1 MEFDKLI
8 LKNISLDINKKSILK
23 NININI
29 KHNKIHSFYG
39 KSGSGKT
46 SLLNIMNFLYIP
58 TNGSIYYDGKQVVS
72 TNEETIDLLRNKE
85 ISYFQ
90 QELSFIED
98 ITLWDNFTCFAEIK
112 GIQLDEEKIYA
123 LADKLDIKALLYENV
138 SVLSGG
144 ERQRA
149 AFLKLLFLPSSLILI
164 DEPTNNLDKENI
176 IIILDAITLLKEE
189 GKTIVVVS
197 HSEEIEK
204 ISDFHYRMEDI
215 NA

>member
-58 TNGSIYYDGKQVVS
+58 TNGSI
-72 TNEETIDLLRNKE
+72 
-85 ISYFQ
+85 
-90 QELSFIED
+90 
-98 ITLWDNFTCFAEIK
+98 
-112 GIQLDEEKIYA
+112 
-123 LADKLDIKALLYENV
+123 
-138 SVLSGG
+138 
-144 ERQRA
+144 
-149 AFLKLLFLPSSLILI
+149 
-164 DEPTNNLDKENI
+164 
-176 IIILDAITLLKEE
+176 TLLKEE